1 MEISPQCGGGICV
14 VRYCGGCPVPFQ
26 CRALLAIPDPE
37 PLDQGLKIQV
47 TNKGSPGSGSRS

>member
-14 VRYCGGCPVPFQ
+14 VRYCGDCPVPFQ

-47 TNKGSPGSGSRS
+47 TK